1 MRDNVPLVS
10 KAMTVLGAFS
20 VTKDSGKSS
29 IFMLSFTYGFPL
41 YTEQRRYIN
50 FHETTDQSINQPIN
64 HTQKTQVYNQYC
76 GRSDCHLTHLLTSHP
91 AAEMSSTRPSPPL
104 CTVLLVR

>member
-41 YTEQRRYIN
+41 YTEQSRYIN
-50 FHETTDQSINQPIN
+50 FHETTDQSINQSIILRK
-64 HTQKTQVYNQYC
+64 HVKCT
-76 GRSDCHLTHLLTSHP
+76 TS
-91 AAEMSSTRPSPPL
+91 
-104 CTVLLVR
+104 TVGDQTAT

>member
-50 FHETTDQSINQPIN
+50 FHETTDQSTNQSYSENTSVQPVLWEI
-64 HTQKTQVYNQYC
+64 
-76 GRSDCHLTHLLTSHP
+76 RLPLDSPSDK
-91 AAEMSSTRPSPPL
+91 PPR
-104 CTVLLVR
+104 C